1 MLTYPHLLLT
11 VAFLSTPLV
20 ASPAP
25 FPAEGVLTY
34 SGEALDYDSRS
45 FIYGERH
52 FVRFSGSAPLERVVL
67 YTCADERPFAR
78 KIVSY
83 APSVFAPDFAMQ
95 DAISGVHEGLATRGA
110 ARQVYFRRSAPQ
122 SEASAPLDGIEAL
135 VADAGFDEF
144 VRARW
149 DALLGG
155 ERVRFDFVV
164 PSRLDVA
171 SFKLR
176 RLRSETLAGGPAE
189 VFRLSL
195 SGMWAWIAPHID
207 VYYSNRDR
215 VLLRYEGISNVR
227 DAQGDNYQARIDFP
241 VARRRMDAG
250 LDALERARRE
260 PLVNACR

>member
-1 MLTYPHLLLT
+1 MLAYRHLLLT

-25 FPAEGVLTY
+25 LPAEGVLTY
-34 SGEALDYDSRS
+34 SGEALDYGSRS
-45 FIYGERH
+45 FVYGERH
-52 FVRFSGSAPLERVVL
+52 FVRFSGGAPLERVVL
-67 YTCADERPFAR
+67 YTCADARPFAR
-78 KIVSY
+78 KVVSY

-95 DAISGVHEGLATRGA
+95 DAISGVHEGLATRGT
-110 ARQVYFRRSAPQ
+110 ARQVYFRRGPGRG
-122 SEASAPLDGIEAL
+122 EASATVEPLEGL

-149 DALLGG
+149 DALLRG
-155 ERVRFDFVV
+155 ERVRFDFVL

-171 SFKLR
+171 SFRLR
-176 RLRSETLAGGPAE
+176 RLRSETLAGAPAE

-207 VYYSNRDR
+207 VYYSSRDR
-215 VLLRYEGISNVR
+215 ILLRYEGISNVR
-227 DAQGDNYQARIDFP
+227 NAQGDNYEARIDFP
-241 VARRRMDAG
+241 VTQRQMDAG